1 MKILFI
7 TLFPDFINANF
18 SYSMLGR
25 AVKNRAIEVF
35 FINPRDFAQDK
46 HHTVD
51 DAPFGGGAGM
61 VLKAEPF
68 IQAIGQAKR
77 QLPAAPAVMLSPD
90 GEIFSQNV
98 AKNLAR
104 ENALIF
110 ICGHYEG
117 FDERIKQ
124 FADFG
129 VSLGDY
135 ILTGGELPAMAVS
148 DAVCR
153 LLPGVLGKPES
164 AAAESFSDGLLEYPQ
179 YTRPAHADFGDVPE
193 VLLSGN
199 HAEIARWRR
208 KMALAKTRRLR
219 PDLWANARLQPGDE
233 ALLRQIE
240 EERAGGGDG

>member
-1 MKILFI
+1 MKLLFI
-7 TLFPDFINANF
+7 TLFPDFVNANF
-18 SYSMLGR
+18 SRSILGR

-51 DAPFGGGAGM
+51 DAPFGGGGGM

-68 IQAIGQAKR
+68 IQAIEQAKR
-77 QLPAAPAVMLSPD
+77 QLPLAATVMLSPD
-90 GEIFSQNV
+90 GEVFSQNT
-98 AKNLAR
+98 AKKLAR
-104 ENALIF
+104 EAGLIF

-124 FADFG
+124 FADIR

-164 AAAESFSDGLLEYPQ
+164 AEAESFSDGLLEYPQ
-179 YTRPAHADFGDVPE
+179 YTRPAQADFGDVPD

-219 PDLWANARLQPGDE
+219 PDLFANACLQPGDA
-233 ALLRQIE
+233 ALLQQIIDE
-240 EERAGGGDG
+240 QADGGDD